1 MDKKWNQKLRE
12 ARLARNMKPKEAA
25 ELLGVT
31 ERFYRYLEA
40 DQRRPSIKTAV
51 KIEDRFGIKVREMV
65 DDAEHSWNY

>member
-1 MDKKWNQKLRE
+1 MASRLGSKLRE

-65 DDAEHSWNY
+65 DENEHSA